1 MIFKLV
7 LQGLRRGK
15 ARFACAVA
23 GMSVAV
29 GALVFM
35 TSLVATNNAQAPRL
49 AETACAPWAAWR
61 AEGLQLG
68 GIRFTERRQLAAPH
82 RLHHPDRNS
91 PGGEQVVLFLGL
103 LQCPVHVVQL
113 NLAELDV
120 NMFSAVNNS
129 LINDGCGLYRGRQIL
144 PYEHLS
150 RFQNDLID

>member
-61 AEGLQLG
+61 AEGLQLDRPRKKPPTDAKAGARG
-68 GIRFTERRQLAAPH
+68 GRTGRTGLGCARHGPGPARPPAARPLAAA
-82 RLHHPDRNS
+82 
-91 PGGEQVVLFLGL
+91 G
-103 LQCPVHVVQL
+103 
-113 NLAELDV
+113 
-120 NMFSAVNNS
+120 
-129 LINDGCGLYRGRQIL
+129 
-144 PYEHLS
+144 
-150 RFQNDLID
+150 